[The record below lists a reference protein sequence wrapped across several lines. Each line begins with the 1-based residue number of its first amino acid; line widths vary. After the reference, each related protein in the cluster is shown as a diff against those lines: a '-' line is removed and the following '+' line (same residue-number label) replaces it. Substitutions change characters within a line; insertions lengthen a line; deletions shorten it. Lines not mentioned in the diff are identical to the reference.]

1 MMATENEVRRETIS
15 LESEKQETSEFMT
28 LLKDMNSAEKQTIKG
43 IMLGLRL
50 SRATA

>member
-1 MMATENEVRRETIS
+1 MANTVEERKEVITLETEKEEA
-15 LESEKQETSEFMT
+15 SEFMN
-28 LLKDMNSAEKQTIKG
+28 LLKEMNATEKSTIKG

>member
-1 MMATENEVRRETIS
+1 MAIDKEEKREAIS
-15 LESEKQETSEFMT
+15 LESEKQETSEFMN
-28 LLKDMNSAEKQTIKG
+28 LLKDMNSAEKQTVKG